1 MFAEDFMKKNIDV
14 AVSTDPISDYQNII
28 EYAKAM
34 QGIADFLHC
43 DIMNENFV
51 SKNTFD
57 YGLVKSINRNSL
69 IMLDVHLM
77 QNEPWKD
84 VPLYIDNGAN
94 VVTVHYEAF
103 EDKETLVSTL
113 AYIKSRNTLAG
124 LSIKP
129 QTPFKDIRSFVF
141 GCDIL
146 LIMGVEPG
154 ASGQETLPETIDKVR
169 EADKFRNDNNLKF
182 KIEFD
187 GGVNEQNSKTLIEA
201 GVDIL
206 VSGSYVYQSK
216 DRKKAI
222 SKLKEE

>member
-1 MFAEDFMKKNIDV
+1 MLEEDFMKRNIDV
-14 AVSTDPISDYQNII
+14 AVSTDPILDYQNII
-28 EYAKAM
+28 EYAKFM
-34 QGIADFLHC
+34 QGVADFLHC

-84 VPLYIDNGAN
+84 VPAYIDSGAN
-94 VVTVHYEAF
+94 IITVHYEAF

-113 AYIKSRNTLAG
+113 EYIKSRNALAG

-141 GCDIL
+141 NCDIL

-154 ASGQETLPETIDKVR
+154 QSGQETIPEAIEKVR
-169 EADKFRNDNNLKF
+169 EADKFRADNNLKF

-187 GGVNEQNSKTLIEA
+187 GGVNENNSKTLVEA

-222 SKLKEE
+222 EKLKEE